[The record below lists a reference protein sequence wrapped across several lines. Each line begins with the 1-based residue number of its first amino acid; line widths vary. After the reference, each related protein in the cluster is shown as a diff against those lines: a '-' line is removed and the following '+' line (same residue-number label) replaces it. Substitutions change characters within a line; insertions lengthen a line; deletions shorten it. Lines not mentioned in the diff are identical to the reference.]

1 MDNQKLLIGLAVV
14 VALFVAYGWYCRKSD
29 KHDKKKKNKKRENFT
44 YDQLA
49 LNAKNY
55 TFIPSRN
62 CQGCLPQARPDFAS
76 MTCNTGGVPA
86 ALEGMSADQIEQEID
101 LHYRR
106 PMEMVDTKD
115 LLPET
120 DISGLSFGVDP
131 GEDFANKFIW
141 HRTTHARLKR
151 RNWETGAAMIR
162 GDLIIDPGKQSWF
175 QHDNDYRD
183 LTPGFIPKQYCG
195 QIDIEDLTYNMHK
208 VH

>member
-1 MDNQKLLIGLAVV
+1 MVDQNVLIGLGVV
-14 VALFVAYGWYCRKSD
+14 VVLFLGYCWYCRNGSSS
-29 KHDKKKKNKKRENFT
+29 KKKKRRENFT
-44 YDQLA
+44 YDQVA

-55 TFIPSRN
+55 TFIPSKD
-62 CQGCLPQARPDFAS
+62 CVGCLPQARPDFAS
-76 MTCNTGGVPA
+76 MTCGSKASGP
-86 ALEGMSADQIEQEID
+86 LKGMTKEQIQREID
-101 LHYRR
+101 LHYRK
-106 PMEMVDTKD
+106 PMQMVETKD

-120 DISGLSFGVDP
+120 DISGLSFGTDP
-131 GEDFANKFIW
+131 SEDFANKFVW

-162 GDLIIDPGKQSWF
+162 GDLIIDPGNQSWF

-195 QIDIEDLTYNMHK
+195 EIDVEDLTYNMHK